1 LFENIVMANSEKST
15 FVEYRQGIIIRQTF
29 APGTLLV
36 IMLHGWSGDERAMW
50 VFENVLPPSSM
61 VVSVRGIFPVKTGGY
76 QWTNESPSIDLDTTK
91 FDDAS
96 IFLKT
101 VRDDLVAELN
111 HHIKVVLMGFSQGAA
126 LAFASAGKL
135 KPEGIVA
142 IAGFLPDGDIKHL
155 SSVPIFWGH
164 GIRDDHVP
172 ISRAREDVAR
182 LRKAGA
188 EVAFCEVDVG
198 HKLGVECAQGLE
210 QWLKQTFGKEAQV

>member
-1 LFENIVMANSEKST
+1 MANSEEST
-15 FVEYRQGIIIRQTF
+15 FVEYRQGIIIRQTS
-29 APGTLLV
+29 ALPTLLV

-61 VVSVRGIFPVKTGGY
+61 AVSIRGIFPVKNGGY
-76 QWTNESPSIDLDTTK
+76 QWTDESPSIDLDTTK

-96 IFLKT
+96 TFLRT
-101 VRDDLVAELN
+101 VRDDLVAELKDS
-111 HHIKVVLMGFSQGAA
+111 IKVVLMGFSQGAA
-126 LAFASAGKL
+126 LAFASAVDL

-188 EVAFCEVDVG
+188 KVAFCEVDVG

-210 QWLKQTFGKEAQV
+210 QWLKLTFGKEA

>member
-1 LFENIVMANSEKST
+1 MANSKEST
-15 FVEYRQGIIIRQTF
+15 FVEYGPGILVRQTSG
-29 APGTLLV
+29 PPTILV

-61 VVSVRGIFPVKTGGY
+61 TVAIRGIFPVKNGGY
-76 QWTNESPSIDLDTTK
+76 QWTNESPSIDLDMTK

-101 VRDDLVAELN
+101 VRDDIVTELKDP
-111 HHIKVVLMGFSQGAA
+111 IRVVLMGFSQGAA
-126 LAFASAGKL
+126 LAFASAGDL
-135 KPEGIVA
+135 KPDGIVA
-142 IAGFLPDGDIKHL
+142 IAGFLPEGDIKHL

-164 GIRDDHVP
+164 GIRDDHVS
-172 ISRAREDVAR
+172 ISRARDDVAR

-188 EVAFCEVDVG
+188 EVDYCEVDVG

>member
-1 LFENIVMANSEKST
+1 MANAEKSN
-15 FVEYRQGIIIRQTF
+15 FLEYRPGILVRQTSE
-29 APGTLLV
+29 PGTILV

-61 VVSVRGIFPVKTGGY
+61 AVSIRGLFPVKNGGY
-76 QWTNESPSIDLDTTK
+76 QWTNEFPSIDLNMTK

-96 IFLKT
+96 IFLST

-111 HHIKVVLMGFSQGAA
+111 DPIKVVLMGFSQGAA
-126 LAFASAGKL
+126 LAFASTGDL
-135 KPEGIVA
+135 KPDGIVA

-155 SSVPIFWGH
+155 SSVPVFWGH

-182 LRKAGA
+182 LRKVGA
-188 EVAFCEVDVG
+188 QVAFCEVDVG
-198 HKLGVECAQGLE
+198 HKLGVECAQGLA

>member
-1 LFENIVMANSEKST
+1 MANPEKST
-15 FVEYRQGIIIRQTF
+15 FVEYRQGILVRQTSEP
-29 APGTLLV
+29 AKILV

-50 VFENVLPPSSM
+50 VFENVLPSSSM
-61 VVSVRGIFPVKTGGY
+61 AVSIRGMFPVKNGGY
-76 QWTNESPSIDLDTTK
+76 QWTNESPSIDLDITK

-96 IFLKT
+96 IFLKS
-101 VRDDLVAELN
+101 VKDDLVAELKDS
-111 HHIKVVLMGFSQGAA
+111 IKVVLMGFSQGAA
-126 LAFASAGKL
+126 LAFASLGDL
-135 KPEGIVA
+135 KPDGIVA
-142 IAGFLPDGDIKHL
+142 IAGFLPEGNIKHF
-155 SSVPIFWGH
+155 SSVPVFWGH

-210 QWLKQTFGKEAQV
+210 RWLELTFGKEAQV

>member
-1 LFENIVMANSEKST
+1 MANSEEST
-15 FVEYRQGIIIRQTF
+15 FVEYRQGIIIRQTS
-29 APGTLLV
+29 ALPTLLV

-61 VVSVRGIFPVKTGGY
+61 AVSIRGLFPVKKGGY
-76 QWTNESPSIDLDTTK
+76 QWTNESPSIDLDMTT

-96 IFLKT
+96 TYLKT

-111 HHIKVVLMGFSQGAA
+111 HPIKVVLMGFSQGAA

-135 KPEGIVA
+135 KSDGIVA
-142 IAGFLPDGDIKHL
+142 IAGFLPDGDIYHF
-155 SSVPIFWGH
+155 SSVPVFWGH

-172 ISRAREDVAR
+172 ISRARVDVTR